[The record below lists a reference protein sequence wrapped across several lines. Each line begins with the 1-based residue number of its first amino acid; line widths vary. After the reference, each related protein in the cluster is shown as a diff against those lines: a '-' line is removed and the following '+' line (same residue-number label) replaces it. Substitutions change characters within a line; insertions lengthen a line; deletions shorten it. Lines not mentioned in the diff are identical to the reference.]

1 MSSGYHLNRADIEH
15 FHHHQNVLLGNP
27 VLDYAWL
34 IFTVLRIT
42 AAKPFCNTLYSTK
55 NFPGGSVVK
64 ILLAV
69 QGMRVRPLGWEDQMA
84 AHSSILAWRIPWTE
98 EPDGL

>member
-42 AAKPFCNTLYSTK
+42 AAKPFCNMLYSTK
-55 NFPGGSVVK
+55 SFPGGSVVEK
-64 ILLAV
+64 LLAV
-69 QGMRVRPLGWEDQMA
+69 QGMRV
-84 AHSSILAWRIPWTE
+84 
-98 EPDGL
+98 